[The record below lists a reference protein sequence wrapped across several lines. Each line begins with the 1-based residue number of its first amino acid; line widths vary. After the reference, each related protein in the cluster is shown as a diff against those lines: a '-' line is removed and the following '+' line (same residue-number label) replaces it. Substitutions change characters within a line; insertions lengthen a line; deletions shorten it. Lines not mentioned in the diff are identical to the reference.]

1 MNTGTNT
8 VHVREAV
15 QHAAESAASHSY
27 YSIKRVKEGEKKR
40 KGRCFQEGRWG
51 AVGTLN
57 GLRLGNTR
65 KTYRFDLVQVSWSLW
80 GCERFLGAC
89 KHCDRVVVREFCGN
103 GKFGRKRRE
112 RGRENL
118 HMEKKPNLKVD
129 DGDCLLNHDRWYRDI
144 RVEHERRIL
153 HRKPKRCRG

>member
-1 MNTGTNT
+1 M
-8 VHVREAV
+8 HVREAV

-27 YSIKRVKEGEKKR
+27 YSIKRVGKEGKKKR

-89 KHCDRVVVREFCGN
+89 KHCDRVVVREKKLETVYPRRTIGEEG
-103 GKFGRKRRE
+103 GKSCIW
-112 RGRENL
+112 
-118 HMEKKPNLKVD
+118 KKS
-129 DGDCLLNHDRWYRDI
+129 
-144 RVEHERRIL
+144 RI
-153 HRKPKRCRG
+153 